1 MLNKAFKDSYKVE
14 QIKHCIYGLPIA
26 KLTCTA
32 EVLGSI
38 DVAIDDLL
46 TIKIN
51 VDFPNLEKQKTT
63 GYICSNSYKYLRKD
77 GWYLIVTDKGFN
89 GVAMVKKIDIEK
101 ETFEFKIEE
110 KL

>member
-1 MLNKAFKDSYKVE
+1 MNASDIQVLKAHNGNISFYDFVTLEEEKRNEMLNKAFKDSYKVE

-51 VDFPNLEKQKTT
+51 VDFPNLEK
-63 GYICSNSYKYLRKD
+63 
-77 GWYLIVTDKGFN
+77 
-89 GVAMVKKIDIEK
+89 
-101 ETFEFKIEE
+101 
-110 KL
+110 